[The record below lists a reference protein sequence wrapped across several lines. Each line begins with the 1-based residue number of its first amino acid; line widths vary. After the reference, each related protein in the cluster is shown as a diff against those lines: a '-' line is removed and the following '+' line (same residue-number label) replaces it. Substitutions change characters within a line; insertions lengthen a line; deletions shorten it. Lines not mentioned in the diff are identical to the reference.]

1 VTKPVLDR
9 KGLGRF
15 QKWAAKYWVDFESG
29 PNRDQ
34 TMYANS
40 LFLHGVLVSP
50 LIKAAGQLNRL
61 SVARPLELRHHLALP
76 TQDSY
81 PLLLSGVYNV
91 YILPLDRLLIEL
103 IPLFLNTLFSYL
115 ALIMPVLI
123 IKQNY

>member
-1 VTKPVLDR
+1 MTKPVLDR

-15 QKWAAKYWVDFESG
+15 QKWAAKYWVDFKSG

-34 TMYANS
+34 TMNANS

-50 LIKAAGQLNRL
+50 LIKAAGQLHRL

-81 PLLLSGVYNV
+81 PLLLNGVYNV
-91 YILPLDRLLIEL
+91 YILPLDRLLV
-103 IPLFLNTLFSYL
+103 LFLNTLFHTWH
-115 ALIMPVLI
+115 
-123 IKQNY
+123 